1 MNHITSS
8 LLLGALLFAPL
19 ASFAK
24 VQGEGGPIA
33 DVTLEQARV
42 ERAHRAEDF
51 ARFCRAHG
59 QPAAACLDDDA
70 TRARQ

>member
-1 MNHITSS
+1 MNHAIGS
-8 LLLGALLFAPL
+8 LLLGAMLLAPL
-19 ASFAK
+19 TSFAK

-51 ARFCRAHG
+51 ARFCLTHG
-59 QPAAACLDDDA
+59 QPADACQDAGAARTA
-70 TRARQ
+70 Q

>member
-1 MNHITSS
+1 MNHLIGS
-8 LLLGALLFAPL
+8 LLLGALLSAPL

-42 ERAHRAEDF
+42 ERANRAEDF

-70 TRARQ
+70 ARARQ